1 MLYHITFTGVRRMKK
16 SPYDRERFFE
26 KYSQMD
32 RSRLGL
38 AGAGEWESLEPLLPD
53 FAGKRVLDLGCGYGW
68 HCIYAAEHGA
78 ASVTGVDL
86 SEKML
91 AVARE
96 KTTAPQVTYI
106 YWLFKKKNVNTMKL
120 ILLVI
125 ALSVALSFLGIM

>member
-78 ASVTGVDL
+78 AAVTGVDL

-96 KTTAPQVTYI
+96 KTTAPQVTSSPRKRAVRRPSSKYRSTGK
-106 YWLFKKKNVNTMKL
+106 WRGVP
-120 ILLVI
+120 
-125 ALSVALSFLGIM
+125 SGP